1 MIYHIA
7 RDGKDLFTRFTG
19 MGEYLDVLRK

>member
-1 MIYHIA
+1 MTYHIA
-7 RDGKDLFTRFTG
+7 CDGKDLFTRFTG